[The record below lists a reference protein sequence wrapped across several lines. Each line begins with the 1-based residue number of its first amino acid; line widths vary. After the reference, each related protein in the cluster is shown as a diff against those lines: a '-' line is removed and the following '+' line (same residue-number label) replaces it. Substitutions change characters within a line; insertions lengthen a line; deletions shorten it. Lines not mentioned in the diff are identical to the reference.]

1 MAKNNKNFYSR
12 QPEIQ
17 PEQPVTP
24 MPEPPE
30 KPITAYDDFWDDL
43 PSYIVE
49 PIINGD
55 PKTVLVSNLDVGET
69 LSLKFSG
76 STYTT
81 EIKLNVG
88 KRATNWGI
96 EMSVK
101 SKHMDG
107 TTEYNVT
114 GSFGCSKLNNAP
126 NTNSLYNYL
135 MANISKVAR

>member
-17 PEQPVTP
+17 PEQPVTT
-24 MPEPPE
+24 MSEPPK

-55 PKTVLVSNLDVGET
+55 PKAVLVSNLDVGET

-88 KRATNWGI
+88 TRATNWGT
-96 EMSVK
+96 EMSVE
-101 SKHMDG
+101 SKYMDG

-126 NTNSLYNYL
+126 NANSLYNYL